1 MLDVI
6 EIIFSNIFLY
16 YKNLYNFKNLMKNI
30 KILDCTLRD
39 GGYYNNW
46 DFSIELINDYLKA
59 TAIAGVDF
67 VELGFRFFDK
77 STFKGPCA
85 YTTDEFL
92 GNLKIPKKLKVAVM
106 VNASDLLIHGTKDPI
121 KNIKLLFSKKKK
133 SRVNLVRI
141 AAHHDEIKK
150 ILGVINVLKKYGY
163 IVALNIMQIAD
174 RSEKE
179 ITFLVK
185 NISKTPLD
193 ILYFADSMGSL
204 DIKKLVQIIANIKT
218 YWKKSLGIHTHDN
231 MSRAAINTNIAI
243 NHGVNWVDGTIT
255 GMGRG
260 PGNSKTEYLIIE
272 YESLLSKKVN
282 IIPLLELI
290 DKYFN
295 PLMHKY
301 KWGTNPFYYLAG
313 MYGIHPTF
321 IQTMIENNRFT
332 NKDILSS
339 IIHLK
344 KLGGKKFNKDLINL
358 NSSIYIGKSPGKWSP
373 KKVIS
378 NKDVL
383 IIGSGPSIKEYKKII
398 ENYVIKNKL
407 YVIALNTQKSINEKL
422 INIRAT
428 CNSLSLIS
436 DRNNFKKIKQK
447 IVLPLSRMSED
458 ITNSLKYNKILDFGL
473 EVKKN
478 KFEFKENYV
487 VLPNS
492 LVASYAL
499 GIATSGKAKNI
510 FLAGFDGYPSDDPRR
525 IEMDEVFTLFRKYSK
540 KTKILSIT
548 PTKFK
553 INSVSIYAL

>member
-1 MLDVI
+1 
-6 EIIFSNIFLY
+6 
-16 YKNLYNFKNLMKNI
+16 MKNI

-46 DFSIELINDYLKA
+46 DFSVELINDYLKA
-59 TAIAGVDF
+59 TAAAGVDC

-77 STFKGPCA
+77 STFKGHCA

-92 GNLKIPKKLKVAVM
+92 ENLKIPKKLKVAVM
-106 VNASDLLIHGTKDPI
+106 VNASDLLSHESKDPI
-121 KNIKLLFSKKKK
+121 KNIKLLFSKKK

-141 AAHHDEIKK
+141 AAHHDEIKNVLK
-150 ILGVINVLKKYGY
+150 VINVLKKYGY
-163 IVALNIMQIAD
+163 TVALNIMQIAD
-174 RSEKE
+174 RSDQE
-179 ITFLVK
+179 IISLVK
-185 NISKTPLD
+185 DLSKTPLD

-204 DIKKLVQIIANIKT
+204 DIKKLLQIITNIKT
-218 YWKKSLGIHTHDN
+218 YWKKNLGIHTHDN

-260 PGNSKTEYLIIE
+260 PGNSKTEYLVIE
-272 YESLLSKKVN
+272 YENLLSKKVN
-282 IIPLLELI
+282 IIPMLELI
-290 DKYFN
+290 DRYFN
-295 PLMHKY
+295 PLMNKH

-321 IQTMIENNRFT
+321 IQTMLENNRFT

-339 IIHLK
+339 INHLK
-344 KLGGKKFNKDLINL
+344 KLGGKKFNKNLINL
-358 NSSIYIGKSPGKWSP
+358 NNSIYIGKCPGKWSP

-378 NKDVL
+378 KKDVL
-383 IIGSGPSIKEYKKII
+383 IIGTGPSIKEYKKII
-398 ENYVIKNKL
+398 ENYIIKNKP
-407 YVIALNTQKSINEKL
+407 YVIALNTQKSIDEKL

-473 EVKKN
+473 EVKQK
-478 KFEFKENYV
+478 KFEFKDNYV

-499 GIATSGKAKNI
+499 GIATSGEAKNI
-510 FLAGFDGYPSDDPRR
+510 LLAGFDGYPSDDPRR
-525 IEMDEVFTLFRKYSK
+525 IEMDEVFTIYRKFSK

-553 INSVSIYAL
+553 INSVSVYAL